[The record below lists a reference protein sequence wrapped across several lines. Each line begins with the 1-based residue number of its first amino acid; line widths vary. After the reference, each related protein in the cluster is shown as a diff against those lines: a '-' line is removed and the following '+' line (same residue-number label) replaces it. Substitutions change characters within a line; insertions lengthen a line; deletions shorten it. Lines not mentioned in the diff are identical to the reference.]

1 MEANTDHKLQVSK
14 SRIYEIAIVA
24 TMSSGKST
32 LINALI
38 GKTLLPSR
46 NQACTNCI
54 TSVLD
59 NDHAE
64 SATVHVLRA
73 NGSHKRL
80 ADCDAQTISDMLHDE
95 GEVSDMLIECDI
107 RGIRNIKKSV
117 LVVDTP
123 GVNNADDMQH
133 AEITHAYLQSVES
146 GSIVYLLNA
155 AAIGTSDDA
164 AFLSKVRQI
173 MQDKPGLQIVFVL
186 NKADL
191 FDTEEEP
198 LDTVM
203 HNCVQYLRAN
213 GFDDPTILPVSSSA
227 ALLFKRVIGGDSLPR
242 SDRNDFLRYYELFRS
257 QDLRLSAF
265 ARRTGDEDRAQTRE
279 IGGRM
284 FLLRDLYSAL
294 ENTGCPLL
302 EDVWQNQMTNHLRSR
317 APRVRGTA
325 QKEKAKQSEGQ
336 ADPAAE
342 PTKNEDAKLAEE
354 QAVLAA
360 NLVSHLNSRKSLL
373 QMWGIKI
380 G

>member
-14 SRIYEIAIVA
+14 NRIYEIAIVA

-59 NDHAE
+59 NDRAE
-64 SATVHVLRA
+64 EMTVHVLRA
-73 NGSHKRL
+73 DGSHKRL
-80 ADCDAQTISDMLHDE
+80 TDCDAKTIADMLHSGGDFC
-95 GEVSDMLIECDI
+95 DMLIECDI

-123 GVNNADDMQH
+123 GVNNASDAQH
-133 AEITHAYLQSVES
+133 AEITYAYLRSIEG
-146 GSIVYLLNA
+146 GSIVYVLNA

-164 AFLSKVRQI
+164 AFLSDVRQI
-173 MQDKPGLQIVFVL
+173 LRDKPGLQIVFVL

-203 HNCVQYLRAN
+203 HNCVQYLKTI

-227 ALLFKRVIGGDSLPR
+227 ALLFKKVIANDHLRRDERSRFLMYYNMFR
-242 SDRNDFLRYYELFRS
+242 SDDRR
-257 QDLRLSAF
+257 RLSAF
-265 ARRTGDEDRAQTRE
+265 AQRAQDGDRSKTLE
-279 IGGRM
+279 IDDRT
-284 FLLRDLYSAL
+284 FILRDLYSAL
-294 ENTGCPLL
+294 ENTGFPLL
-302 EDVWQNQMTNHLRSR
+302 ESVLETQMTEHLHSR
-317 APRVRGTA
+317 APRV
-325 QKEKAKQSEGQ
+325 S
-336 ADPAAE
+336 
-342 PTKNEDAKLAEE
+342 
-354 QAVLAA
+354 
-360 NLVSHLNSRKSLL
+360 
-373 QMWGIKI
+373 
-380 G
+380 